1 MIGLSIAGFIVAFI
15 IFAELYSIRK
25 MVERQEQR
33 HECHEDTVE
42 RFKQLKYEVDRQNN
56 SLQELIEI
64 IEESKIPL
72 TDYGKSSLKIA
83 KAIVRHYK
91 SK

>member
-1 MIGLSIAGFIVAFI
+1 MSTIITICLIGFAIV
-15 IFAELYSIRK
+15 FAELYSIRK
-25 MVERQEQR
+25 MAERQEQR
-33 HECHEDTVE
+33 HKYHEDTVE
-42 RFKQLKYEVDRQNN
+42 QFKQLKYEADRQNN

-72 TDYGKSSLKIA
+72 TDYGKSSLKTA

-91 SK
+91 CE